1 MEGITFTPDEALLI
15 EWCLEQMHSDIES
28 SDDLIDYDSILRKI
42 KPFTIVNNYN
52 NVNLKH
58 RRRDLDTL

>member
-1 MEGITFTPDEALLI
+1 MEGIKFTPDEASLI

-42 KPFTIVNNYN
+42 KPFTIVNITTM
-52 NVNLKH
+52 LI
-58 RRRDLDTL
+58 LDIDVGI